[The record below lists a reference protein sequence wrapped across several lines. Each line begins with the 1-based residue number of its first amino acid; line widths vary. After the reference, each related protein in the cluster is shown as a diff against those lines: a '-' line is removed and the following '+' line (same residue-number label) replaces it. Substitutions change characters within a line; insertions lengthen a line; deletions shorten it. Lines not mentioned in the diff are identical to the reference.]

1 MRATKHSGVDWL
13 GDVPETWGTTPLRT
27 LMKLRTERNTAYQSA
42 NYLSLMA
49 NIGVIPYAEK
59 GDIGNKAPE
68 DLGKCKIVYEGDFVL
83 NSMNFGI
90 GSFGVSAYNGIC
102 SSVYVVMQPRLD
114 KVSPPFLRYIFTMQP
129 FQKHVQ
135 SLGNGILEHRAAI
148 GWDEL
153 KNIGFPMPP
162 KEEQQAI
169 ADFLDR
175 ETAKIDKLI
184 AKQEQLIT
192 TLGERR
198 KAVIWRGV
206 TQSVCAVK
214 LGVGDRL
221 DWKLIVPNSWRVKPL
236 WMVTGFSTGWTPP
249 SGNDAFYSD
258 EYPWV
263 NISDLGPRELRTTV
277 KGLSSFATNSIRLKK
292 TLRGQLMFSFKL
304 SIGQVSF
311 AGLDC
316 YTNEAIASFHSSE
329 QLRLDYAFYMLPI
342 CVPENAGENIY
353 GAKMLNAQRIKTARI
368 ILPPLE
374 EQESVASFLN
384 GATTKIDSLIAR
396 ARKANAF
403 LVERRQSLI
412 SAAVTGKIDLSKGV

>member
-1 MRATKHSGVDWL
+1 MRATKESGFDWL
-13 GDVPETWGTTPLRT
+13 GTVPENWVISRIGACVIERRETVSDTDFQPLSVTKSGVVPR
-27 LMKLRTERNTAYQSA
+27 LESAAKSDNAEGRKLIR
-42 NYLSLMA
+42 
-49 NIGVIPYAEK
+49 
-59 GDIGNKAPE
+59 
-68 DLGKCKIVYEGDFVL
+68 EGDFVI
-83 NSMNFGI
+83 NSRSDRK
-90 GSFGVSAYNGIC
+90 GSSGVSALDGSC
-102 SSVYVVMQPRLD
+102 SVVYIVLEL
-114 KVSPPFLRYIFTMQP
+114 LRFAPEYAHHLFRSQP
-129 FQKHVQ
+129 FQEEFYRWG
-135 SLGNGILEHRAAI
+135 SGIVDDLWSTRYSAMKQIAV
-148 GWDEL
+148 
-153 KNIGFPMPP
+153 PVPP
-162 KEEQQAI
+162 LAEQRAI
-169 ADFLDR
+169 ADFLGR
-175 ETAKIDKLI
+175 ETAKIDTLI

-206 TQSVCAVK
+206 TQSVGAVK
-214 LGVGDRL
+214 LGVGARL

>member
-1 MRATKHSGVDWL
+1 MRATKDSGVKWL
-13 GDVPETWGTTPLRT
+13 GEIPSDWDVVPARALFSNPSEPNKPDDVHLTPSQ
-27 LMKLRTERNTAYQSA
+27 KY
-42 NYLSLMA
+42 
-49 NIGVIPYAEK
+49 GVLPQ
-59 GDIGNKAPE
+59 E
-68 DLGKCKIVYEGDFVL
+68 DYMEVSGSRVVL
-83 NSMNFGI
+83 NLSGADNMRHVNAGDYI
-90 GSFGVSAYNGIC
+90 SHLRSFQGGLEFSGFDGKVSAAYTVLRPRCPIDAGYFKHLFK
-102 SSVYVVMQPRLD
+102 STMYVQGLQTTTDQLRDGQSIRFGQFSLLALPN
-114 KVSPPFLRYIFTMQP
+114 PPL
-129 FQKHVQ
+129 
-135 SLGNGILEHRAAI
+135 
-148 GWDEL
+148 
-153 KNIGFPMPP
+153 
-162 KEEQQAI
+162 EEQQAI

-175 ETAKIDKLI
+175 ETAQIDKLI

-206 TQSVCAVK
+206 TQSVGAVK
-214 LGVGDRL
+214 LGVGARL

-412 SAAVTGKIDLSKGV
+412 SAAVTGKIDLRKGA

>member
-1 MRATKHSGVDWL
+1 VGKYPASFEGYQLVEIDDIVMCLFDVEETPRTVGLVSELGMITSAYTRYRVDPRLALARYVEWLLIGLDNEKRFKPFYSGL
-13 GDVPETWGTTPLRT
+13 
-27 LMKLRTERNTAYQSA
+27 RNTISKD
-42 NYLSLMA
+42 
-49 NIGVIPYAEK
+49 V
-59 GDIGNKAPE
+59 
-68 DLGKCKIVYEGDFVL
+68 LGASRFTL
-83 NSMNFGI
+83 
-90 GSFGVSAYNGIC
+90 
-102 SSVYVVMQPRLD
+102 
-114 KVSPPFLRYIFTMQP
+114 PP
-129 FQKHVQ
+129 V
-135 SLGNGILEHRAAI
+135 
-148 GWDEL
+148 
-153 KNIGFPMPP
+153 
-162 KEEQQAI
+162 EEQRSI

-175 ETAKIDKLI
+175 ETAQIDKLI

-206 TQSVCAVK
+206 TQSVGAVK

-277 KGLSSFATNSIRLKK
+277 KGLSSFAINSIRLKK

-412 SAAVTGKIDLSKGV
+412 SAAVTGKINLRKGL

>member
-1 MRATKHSGVDWL
+1 MRATKDSGVDWL
-13 GDVPETWGTTPLRT
+13 GEIPADWVMKPCWSYFRRVKQTGLVGEELLSVYRDHGVVP
-27 LMKLRTERNTAYQSA
+27 
-42 NYLSLMA
+42 
-49 NIGVIPYAEK
+49 
-59 GDIGNKAPE
+59 KASRDDNHNVESE
-68 DLGKCKIVYEGDFVL
+68 DLSSYQLVRVGDMV
-83 NSMNFGI
+83 MNKMKAWQGSIALSDFRGI
-90 GSFGVSAYNGIC
+90 
-102 SSVYVVMQPRLD
+102 
-114 KVSPPFLRYIFTMQP
+114 VSPAYFVYRPTHEFSRKYFHYLMRSAPYIGEYNRIS
-129 FQKHVQ
+129 KGV
-135 SLGNGILEHRAAI
+135 RI
-148 GWDEL
+148 GQWDL
-153 KNIGFPMPP
+153 DPTYFRTTQLIVPP
-162 KEEQQAI
+162 PEEQQAI

-175 ETAKIDKLI
+175 ETAKIDTLI

-206 TQSVCAVK
+206 TQSVGAVK
-214 LGVGDRL
+214 LGVGARL

-311 AGLDC
+311 AGLEC

>member
-1 MRATKHSGVDWL
+1 MRATKESGFEWL
-13 GDVPETWGTTPLRT
+13 GIVPENWVVSRIGSCAIERRETVSDTDFQPLSVTKKGVVPR
-27 LMKLRTERNTAYQSA
+27 LESAAKSDNSEGRKLIR
-42 NYLSLMA
+42 
-49 NIGVIPYAEK
+49 
-59 GDIGNKAPE
+59 
-68 DLGKCKIVYEGDFVL
+68 EGDFVI
-83 NSMNFGI
+83 NSRSDRK
-90 GSFGVSAYNGIC
+90 GSSGVSAMDGSCSVIC
-102 SSVYVVMQPRLD
+102 IVLKLLNLAPEYAHHLFRS
-114 KVSPPFLRYIFTMQP
+114 KP
-129 FQKHVQ
+129 FQEEFYKWG
-135 SLGNGILEHRAAI
+135 SGIVEDLWSTRYSAMKQIAV
-148 GWDEL
+148 
-153 KNIGFPMPP
+153 PVPP
-162 KEEQQAI
+162 LAEQKAI
-169 ADFLDR
+169 ANFLDR

-206 TQSVCAVK
+206 TQSVGAVK
-214 LGVGDRL
+214 LGVGARL

>member
-1 MRATKHSGVDWL
+1 MRATKDSGVDWL
-13 GDVPETWGTTPLRT
+13 GEIPADWVMKPCWSYFRRVKQTGLVGEELLSVYRDHGVVP
-27 LMKLRTERNTAYQSA
+27 
-42 NYLSLMA
+42 
-49 NIGVIPYAEK
+49 
-59 GDIGNKAPE
+59 KASRDDNHNVESE
-68 DLGKCKIVYEGDFVL
+68 DLSSYQLVRVGDMV
-83 NSMNFGI
+83 MNKMKAWQGSIALSDFRGI
-90 GSFGVSAYNGIC
+90 
-102 SSVYVVMQPRLD
+102 
-114 KVSPPFLRYIFTMQP
+114 VSPAYFVYRPTHEFSRKYFHYLMRSAPYIGEYNRIS
-129 FQKHVQ
+129 KGV
-135 SLGNGILEHRAAI
+135 RI
-148 GWDEL
+148 GQWDL
-153 KNIGFPMPP
+153 DPTYFRTTQLIVPP
-162 KEEQQAI
+162 PEEQQAI

-175 ETAKIDKLI
+175 ETAKIDTLI

-206 TQSVCAVK
+206 TQSVGAVK
-214 LGVGDRL
+214 LGVGARL

>member
-1 MRATKHSGVDWL
+1 MRATKDSGVDWL
-13 GDVPETWGTTPLRT
+13 GEIPADWVMKPCWSYFRRVKQTGLAGEELLSVYRDHGVVP
-27 LMKLRTERNTAYQSA
+27 
-42 NYLSLMA
+42 
-49 NIGVIPYAEK
+49 
-59 GDIGNKAPE
+59 KASRDDNHNVESE
-68 DLGKCKIVYEGDFVL
+68 DLSSYQLVRVGDMV
-83 NSMNFGI
+83 MNKMKAWQGSIALSDFRGI
-90 GSFGVSAYNGIC
+90 
-102 SSVYVVMQPRLD
+102 
-114 KVSPPFLRYIFTMQP
+114 VSPAYFVYRPTHEFSRKYFHYLMRSAPYIGEYNRIS
-129 FQKHVQ
+129 KGV
-135 SLGNGILEHRAAI
+135 RI
-148 GWDEL
+148 GQWDL
-153 KNIGFPMPP
+153 DPTYFRTTQLIVPP
-162 KEEQQAI
+162 PEEQQAI

-175 ETAKIDKLI
+175 ETAKIDTLI

-206 TQSVCAVK
+206 TQSVGAVK
-214 LGVGDRL
+214 LGVGARL